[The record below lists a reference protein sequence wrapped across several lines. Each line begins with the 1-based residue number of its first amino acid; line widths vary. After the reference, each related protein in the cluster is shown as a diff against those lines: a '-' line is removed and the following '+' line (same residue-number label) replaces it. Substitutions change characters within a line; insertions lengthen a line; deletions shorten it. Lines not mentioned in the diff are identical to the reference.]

1 MDFKLIYP
9 MLTHLCT
16 LQNLK
21 NLLPVCRLG
30 ERGDVKANPL
40 GHVAQL
46 VLSALAAASKAL
58 AAGLTLGM
66 VEVAF

>member
-40 GHVAQL
+40 GHVA
-46 VLSALAAASKAL
+46 
-58 AAGLTLGM
+58 
-66 VEVAF
+66 